1 MKRKLKKLNLKIGTI
16 YVEPYDCETN
26 EESGRSK
33 IYDSIGN
40 YLTYISTESIT
51 EQQYYNIL
59 ADLLKPTNIQDFIEN
74 KLFVKSYDYDTD
86 LDNLLYSLYDSVDD
100 ETFTQL
106 ENDIST
112 NSEEK
117 LISDYCVNKIGKYY
131 LYIDDILYRWG

>member
-1 MKRKLKKLNLKIGTI
+1 MKRKLKKLNLKIGAI

-26 EESGRSK
+26 EERGRSK

-117 LISDYCVNKIGKYY
+117 LISDYRVNKIGKYY